1 MLYVVVCFLMIR
13 RPPRS
18 TRTDTLFPYTT
29 LFRSRDSHR
38 VTREPW
44 VAQAAVGVSSQ
55 WLVGGRG
62 IRLALMRVW
71 RTREFRE
78 QADAHAFGSVA
89 LSVELSSPGVMQFHF
104 VAKENV
110 MTKAKFFLVLA
121 IPAHAL
127 ARKRL

>member
-1 MLYVVVCFLMIR
+1 MR
-13 RPPRS
+13 TSKPAPSAAPRPGAHAFVILEAKAVAWDFS
-18 TRTDTLFPYTT
+18 LDGNLF
-29 LFRSRDSHR
+29 RDSHR

-78 QADAHAFGSVA
+78 QADAHAFGSVE
-89 LSVELSSPGVMQFHF
+89 LSVELLLPGFMPFHF
-104 VAKENV
+104 VATEKGENR
-110 MTKAKFFLVLA
+110 LV
-121 IPAHAL
+121 
-127 ARKRL
+127 

>member
-1 MLYVVVCFLMIR
+1 MR
-13 RPPRS
+13 TSKPAPSAAPRPGAHAFVILEAKAVAWDFS
-18 TRTDTLFPYTT
+18 LDGNLF
-29 LFRSRDSHR
+29 RDSHR

-89 LSVELSSPGVMQFHF
+89 LSVERSEEHTSELQSLMRTSYAVFCL
-104 VAKENV
+104 K
-110 MTKAKFFLVLA
+110 K
-121 IPAHAL
+121 
-127 ARKRL
+127 